1 MKTKIVSKGN
11 LIKNNSLAE
20 KNKILNY
27 AKSRFLKEGFYK
39 ISMDTIAS
47 ELQIS
52 KKTIYKHFPAKEQ
65 LIEEMTFT
73 IMTTVSAKVD
83 EILNVKKNALLKMS
97 GLTELLSDTIV
108 QFSENWVRDI
118 RNHMPE
124 LWEKIDSFRIKKMNA
139 AFSQLIEQG
148 KKEKLFT
155 NKPNEIILTM
165 FIASLRAIVN
175 PDFLYY
181 NKFSYREAV
190 LITME
195 ILFNGILTEKGK
207 KLFYKSFPQMRDN

>member
-1 MKTKIVSKGN
+1 MIRS
-11 LIKNNSLAE
+11 NSLTE

-27 AKSRFLKEGFYK
+27 AKSRFLKDGFYK
-39 ISMDTIAS
+39 ISMDIIAS

-52 KKTIYKHFPAKEQ
+52 KKTIYKHFPAKEK
-65 LIEEMTFT
+65 LVEEVVFE
-73 IMTTVSAKVD
+73 IMKAAGVNVD
-83 EILNVKKNALLKMS
+83 KILNTNKNALLKIS
-97 GLTELLSDTIV
+97 GLTELLGDTIV

-118 RNHMPE
+118 RNHMPA
-124 LWEKIDSFRIKKMNA
+124 LWEKIDSFRTKKMNA

-155 NKPNEIILTM
+155 DKPNEIILTM

-181 NKFSYREAV
+181 NKFSYKEAV
-190 LITME
+190 MITME

-207 KLFYKSFPQMRDN
+207 KLFYKSFPPIQDN